1 MIFRSIHIYWFV
13 LPLVVAISLV
23 YSASRH
29 ESWRPRG
36 RHNPGIW
43 LHALQLCTWIL
54 GILVI
59 TTAILLFI
67 NTQV

>member
-1 MIFRSIHIYWFV
+1 VIFGMIHLYWFV
-13 LPLVVAISLV
+13 LPLVITISLV

-29 ESWRPRG
+29 ESWRL
-36 RHNPGIW
+36 IW
-43 LHALQLCTWIL
+43 LHAGRLSTWIL

-59 TTAILLFI
+59 TTAVLLLI